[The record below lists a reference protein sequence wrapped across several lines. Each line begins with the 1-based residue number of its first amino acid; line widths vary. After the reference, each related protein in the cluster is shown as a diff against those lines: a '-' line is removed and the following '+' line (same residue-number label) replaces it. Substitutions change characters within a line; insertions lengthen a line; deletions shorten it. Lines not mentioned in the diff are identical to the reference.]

1 MSSAVHPVS
10 LAQPLR
16 AVRFAMS
23 SAAEAEAGRQ
33 LQDAERT
40 AAEQGRQE
48 GEKLM
53 SEQLLKQRAEM
64 LQLQQ
69 GVLESLRNAVSQ
81 VVRDS
86 EQALAA
92 LALEVARKL
101 VSGMP
106 VSAEMVEAAIR
117 EALAQVE
124 ENTDCEIHLNPEDCA
139 LLEAFNP
146 KFLQGESS
154 SPRTRIH
161 RAPDVSRGGC
171 LVKTRLGIIDARRET
186 KLALLE
192 KSLLA

>member
-1 MSSAVHPVS
+1 MSSFSQPLP

-16 AVRFAMS
+16 GVRFAVPS
-23 SAAEAEAGRQ
+23 ISEADAGRR
-33 LQDAERT
+33 LQDAERI

-48 GEKLM
+48 GEKRL
-53 SEQLLKQRAEM
+53 SEQLICQRAEM

-69 GVLESLRNAVSQ
+69 GVLESLRLSMSQ

-101 VSGMP
+101 VSDLP
-106 VSAEMVEAAIR
+106 ISPEMVEAAIR

-124 ENTDCEIHLNPEDCA
+124 DNTECDIHLHPDDCA
-139 LLEAFNP
+139 LLEQFNP
-146 KFLQGESS
+146 KLRHGESGF
-154 SPRTRIH
+154 PRARIH
-161 RAPDVSRGGC
+161 RTTDVSRGGC
-171 LVKTRLGIIDARRET
+171 LVKTRLGIVDARRET
-186 KLALLE
+186 KLALLS